1 MKKTQKPLF
10 FIKTIFLLSAFMCLG
25 WADTWEGIKKTASTV
40 TSVRAE
46 FVQEK
51 HMEILARPLVS
62 KGIFYFKAPN
72 SLRWEY
78 RSPVQSILLM
88 HDGRTK
94 RYLKRNG
101 AIIEDEGA
109 HLQSMQVVLQ
119 DISQWLSGRFEE
131 NPAFSASLEPGR
143 KIVLRPKEK
152 SLATMIQRIELILSD
167 RPGIISA
174 VMIYEGNLK
183 TLFSISPCR
192 IPFSG
197 KYHENVVSIVV
208 YRVYPHCMQHAA
220 ELAACRS
227 CGPGGIAADMPSPVS
242 QR

>member
-1 MKKTQKPLF
+1 MKKKQKLN
-10 FIKTIFLLSAFMCLG
+10 FLLRALLLIIAFMCLG
-25 WADTWEGIKKTASTV
+25 WADTWEGIKSAASTI

-51 HMEILARPLVS
+51 HMEILVGPLVS
-62 KGIFYFKAPN
+62 KGIFYFQAPN

-78 RSPVQSILLM
+78 RSPVQSVLLM

-94 RYLKRNG
+94 RYILKNG
-101 AIIEDEGA
+101 TITEDVGV

-119 DISQWLSGRFEE
+119 DIAQWLNGRFEE
-131 NPAFSASLEPGR
+131 NPAFIASLEPGR

-174 VMIYEGNLK
+174 VMIYEGEKSYTRFEFRNTVLNQPLQDK
-183 TLFSISPCR
+183 IFRKIS
-192 IPFSG
+192 
-197 KYHENVVSIVV
+197 
-208 YRVYPHCMQHAA
+208 
-220 ELAACRS
+220 
-227 CGPGGIAADMPSPVS
+227 
-242 QR
+242 

>member
-1 MKKTQKPLF
+1 
-10 FIKTIFLLSAFMCLG
+10 MCLG

-78 RSPVQSILLM
+78 RSPIQSILLM

-101 AIIEDEGA
+101 AIIEDKGA
-109 HLQSMQVVLQ
+109 QLQSMQVVLQ

-152 SLATMIQRIELILSD
+152 SLAIMIQRIELILSN

-174 VMIYEGNLK
+174 VMIYEGEKSYTRFEFKNTVLNQP
-183 TLFSISPCR
+183 LQDSIFRKIS
-192 IPFSG
+192 
-197 KYHENVVSIVV
+197 
-208 YRVYPHCMQHAA
+208 
-220 ELAACRS
+220 
-227 CGPGGIAADMPSPVS
+227 
-242 QR
+242 

>member
-1 MKKTQKPLF
+1 MKKKQKPHIL
-10 FIKTIFLLSAFMCLG
+10 ISALFLLTALMCLG

-40 TSVRAE
+40 TSLRAE

-101 AIIEDEGA
+101 AIIEDAGA

-119 DISQWLSGRFEE
+119 DITQWLSGRFEE
-131 NPAFSASLEPGR
+131 NPAFSASLEPDR

-174 VMIYEGNLK
+174 VMIYEGEKSYTRFEFKNPVLNQP
-183 TLFSISPCR
+183 LQGSIFRKIS
-192 IPFSG
+192 
-197 KYHENVVSIVV
+197 
-208 YRVYPHCMQHAA
+208 
-220 ELAACRS
+220 
-227 CGPGGIAADMPSPVS
+227 
-242 QR
+242 